1 MDMLRAMEIFAAV
14 AEARS
19 LSEAGRRLHLT
30 ASAVSK
36 KIAALE
42 RTLGVTLLSRTTRG
56 LNVTAAGQEYLA
68 HASRILADVAGAQ
81 DAIRGSM
88 AAPRGM
94 LRIGAPA
101 GFGQL
106 HVAPAVPAFMDS
118 FPEVCVELGLYDR
131 QMDPLVSGID
141 VAIRMGH
148 LRNSSFIAAK
158 LAPTRRILCASPDYL
173 KTREAPANPDDL
185 ARHNCLIST
194 LYTVRNT
201 WFFTKDGKTRA
212 VAIRGTF
219 SANNSETLHG
229 AALAGMGVALLGS
242 WAVGPDVRSGRLVP
256 LLGAWRGE
264 VTRGIRHVYAV
275 YQRAPHVS
283 PTIRS
288 FIDFLRD
295 RYGSPPYWDE
305 WANGVHDSS

>member
-1 MDMLRAMEIFAAV
+1 MDMLRAMEIFSAV

-36 KIAALE
+36 QIAALE
-42 RTLGVTLLSRTTRG
+42 HSLGATLLSRTTRG
-56 LNVTAAGQEYLA
+56 LNVTHAGQEYLA
-68 HASRILADVAGAQ
+68 HASRIIIDVARAQ
-81 DAIRGSM
+81 DAIRGTM
-88 AAPRGM
+88 AGPRGT
-94 LRIGAPA
+94 LRIGTPA
-101 GFGQL
+101 GFGLL
-106 HVAPAVPAFMDS
+106 HVAPAIPVFLRR
-118 FPEVCVELGLYDR
+118 FPEVRVELGLFDR
-131 QMDPLVSGID
+131 QTDPIVSGID

-158 LAPTRRILCASPDYL
+158 LAPTKRILCASPDYL
-173 KTREAPANPDDL
+173 EGREAPAGPDDL

-201 WFFTKDGKTRA
+201 WFFTKDGKTRTVA
-212 VAIRGTF
+212 VRGTF
-219 SANNSETLHG
+219 SANNSEALRG
-229 AALAGMGVALLGS
+229 AALAGLGVALLGS

-256 LLGAWRGE
+256 LLGEWRGE
-264 VTRGIRHVYAV
+264 VTRGIRHVHAV

-288 FIDFLRD
+288 FVDFLREH
-295 RYGSPPYWDE
+295 YGSPPYWDRLG
-305 WANGVHDSS
+305 NGAHASS